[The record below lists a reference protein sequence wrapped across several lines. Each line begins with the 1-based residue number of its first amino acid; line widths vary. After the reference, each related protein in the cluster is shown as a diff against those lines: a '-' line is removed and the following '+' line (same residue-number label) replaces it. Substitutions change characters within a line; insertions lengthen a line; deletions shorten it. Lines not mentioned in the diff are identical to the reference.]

1 MKAIYLV
8 GTVWPSSKRFCEG
21 LPSVKFLY
29 LWAKNTG
36 IPCAE
41 VFEAW
46 KRDHLLHD
54 ENAIFDGF
62 VLVFKFFSGL
72 TTENGGLTIAML
84 VYWRVVFILVL
95 LYMCM

>member
-8 GTVWPSSKRFCEG
+8 GTVWPYEKSPSSKRFFEA

-54 ENAIFDGF
+54 ENAIFDG
-62 VLVFKFFSGL
+62 LVFKFFSGL
-72 TTENGGLTIAML
+72 TTENGGLTIQNG
-84 VYWRVVFILVL
+84 VV
-95 LYMCM
+95 